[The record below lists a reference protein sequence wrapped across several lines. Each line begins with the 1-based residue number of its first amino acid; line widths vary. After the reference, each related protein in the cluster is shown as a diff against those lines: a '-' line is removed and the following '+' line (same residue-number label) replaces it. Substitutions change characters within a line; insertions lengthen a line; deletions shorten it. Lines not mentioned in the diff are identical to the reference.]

1 MITIIFIVIS
11 FQEFRLNGY
20 LHLHQDK
27 ISAAGQTAK
36 WQHILRVEGLWNM
49 ATWVIIILLFVL
61 PDSYFLLLASILLLI
76 EAIVVHQMDQI
87 KSKIDQLN

>member
-1 MITIIFIVIS
+1 MITIIFIIIS

-27 ISAAGQTAK
+27 ISEAGLTTK
-36 WQHILRVEGLWNM
+36 WQGVVRIEGIWNL

-76 EAIVVHQMDQI
+76 EAVIVHQLDQI
-87 KSKIDQLN
+87 TIKINHN